1 MCTLD
6 PMGYTMSQLFTVPFL
21 VLNKALD
28 DVAAGQT
35 ESNSRVLKY
44 VLNTC
49 VNLVDQNEVLKRQI
63 IE

>member
-1 MCTLD
+1 
-6 PMGYTMSQLFTVPFL
+6 MGYTMSQLFTVPFL